1 MANPHLGSIGNFS
14 PLRLS
19 RRHLPLA
26 PLFGFA
32 LALFYHRQLP
42 PFRFTGHYSLAT
54 RLTPA
59 KIGFVLLLD
68 SALVRLKP
76 QRAND

>member
-1 MANPHLGSIGNFS
+1 MANPQLGSICNF
-14 PLRLS
+14 PTLMLS

-26 PLFGFA
+26 P
-32 LALFYHRQLP
+32 
-42 PFRFTGHYSLAT
+42 FTRHSP
-54 RLTPA
+54 PA
-59 KIGFVLLLD
+59 KIGFVRLLD